1 MAPTFIAIPTAA
13 TTAATRKEIQR
24 QDSEKTIGTPPKTTP
39 NALPRRVGKVI
50 FLVDLGARL
59 KTNMFPKKNQGT
71 Q

>member
-13 TTAATRKEIQR
+13 TTTATRKEIQR
-24 QDSEKTIGTPPKTTP
+24 QDSEKTIGTLPKTTP

-71 Q
+71 K